1 MITGALDKLRDA
13 DVSVSV
19 LAGEHRASEAIVDA
33 VVEIS
38 ADGLPVRFAVEEK
51 LRAPYPNELGH
62 LDHHRRNLEPIGHPL
77 LVVPY
82 VSMPLGHA
90 LTEAGWSWADHQGN
104 YDIRGPGIRLSQR
117 RTNSPPKPDRRLLPA
132 GSGSWAIIRYLV
144 AFSGG
149 EAEEPNATALA
160 NQARVSQPRASQVL
174 GALAQLDLVQRTRR
188 GRWRPDRPALLDR
201 FLNEYPGPGG
211 TEHYLYSL
219 DQPSAIA
226 VSLARRDAAH
236 SFAISADVGP
246 DLVAPWRRPSVVI
259 IYAAV
264 DLPIDG
270 LGLTNAQGIADA
282 NVIVRQPRDRSVFP
296 TPSLVAQVDGVEV
309 PLADPTQMIWD
320 LEDLGG
326 DDRLEA
332 AGELRQWILARH

>member
-1 MITGALDKLRDA
+1 MDALNKLRDA
-13 DVSVSV
+13 DVAVSL
-19 LAGEHRASEAIVDA
+19 LAREHRASDARVDA
-33 VVEIS
+33 VVEIT
-38 ADGLPVRFAVEEK
+38 ADGTPVRFAVEEK
-51 LRAPYPNELGH
+51 LRAPYPNELRN

-77 LVVPY
+77 LIVPY
-82 VSMPLGHA
+82 VSMPLGRA
-90 LTEAGWSWADHQGN
+90 LTEAGWSWADDRGN

-117 RTNSPPKPDRRLLPA
+117 RTNSPPKPIRRLLPA
-132 GSGSWAIIRYLV
+132 GSGSWAIIRSLV
-144 AFSGG
+144 AFRGD
-149 EAEEPNATALA
+149 EEETPNATALA

-174 GALAQLDLVQRTRR
+174 GALAQLDLVRRTHQ

-226 VSLARRDAAH
+226 VGLAQRDAA
-236 SFAISADVGP
+236 FAISADVGP

-259 IYAAV
+259 IYAAD
-264 DLPIDG
+264 DLPLDG

-282 NVIVRQPRDRSVFP
+282 NVIIRQPRDRSVYP
-296 TPSLVAQVDGVEV
+296 TPLLVAEVGGVEV

-326 DDRLEA
+326 ADRLEA
-332 AGELRQWILARH
+332 AGEVRQWLLARH